1 MIKISVAVNAIVA
14 GETICA
20 EGLDVQIGIDGAGL
34 AMTFGANARVE
45 TGNCLGVAVATDEGN
60 AIDANFMPGQGEAG
74 HLMGKVCGIHN
85 GQRGRSPEMFRV
97 ARLAGR

>member
-34 AMTFGANARVE
+34 AMTFGADARIE
-45 TGNCLGVAVATDEGN
+45 TGNFLGMAVAASEGN
-60 AIDANFMPGQGEAG
+60 AIGASFMSGQDKAG
-74 HLMGKVCGIHN
+74 HLMGKVCGVHK
-85 GQRGRSPEMFRV
+85 GQRGRSSKMFRV
-97 ARLAGR
+97 ARLADR